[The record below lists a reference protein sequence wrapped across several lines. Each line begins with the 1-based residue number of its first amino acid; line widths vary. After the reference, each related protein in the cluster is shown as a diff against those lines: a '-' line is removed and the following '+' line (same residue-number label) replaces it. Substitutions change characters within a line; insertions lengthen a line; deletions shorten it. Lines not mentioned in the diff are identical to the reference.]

1 LRLRRRLTDFTL
13 TEESIMPSPN
23 PFQTAAHCWRFAC
36 RRALAEGDTFHIV
49 TTGNPAAPRGVLS
62 DRELFAREDMMPE
75 DIEASCDP
83 FLFKIGNAG
92 ER

>member
-1 LRLRRRLTDFTL
+1 
-13 TEESIMPSPN
+13 
-23 PFQTAAHCWRFAC
+23 
-36 RRALAEGDTFHIV
+36 V

-62 DRELFAREDMMPE
+62 DRELFAREDMTPE